1 MKKLLQ
7 SAPPLIRPQ
16 DFKEVSMR
24 IHSTVMYNG
33 REHNVMVLDHG
44 QDADYP
50 FELAV

>member
-1 MKKLLQ
+1 MKKLSQRAL
-7 SAPPLIRPQ
+7 PFICPKDYKL
-16 DFKEVSMR
+16 VTMR
-24 IHSTVMYNG
+24 IHSTVIYNG